1 MLEREKKMKGG
12 EHMQRKEGVLI
23 IECTLEL
30 VGVEAQITGRSHL
43 EGPSVLVLEIEI
55 LDSNML

>member
-1 MLEREKKMKGG
+1 MKGG
-12 EHMQRKEGVLI
+12 ERMQRKEGVLI

-30 VGVEAQITGRSHL
+30 VGVEAQIIGRSHL